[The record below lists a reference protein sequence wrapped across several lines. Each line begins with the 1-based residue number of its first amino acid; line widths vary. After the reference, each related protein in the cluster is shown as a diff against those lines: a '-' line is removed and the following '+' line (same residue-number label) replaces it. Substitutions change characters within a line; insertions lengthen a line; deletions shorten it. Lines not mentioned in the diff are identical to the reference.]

1 MNVSLKDINFI
12 KLLDKKL
19 LLEKFNLLSGPYQ
32 EIYQKVEICLNDGNF
47 SSMNNDWSSIEK
59 IIQRM

>member
-1 MNVSLKDINFI
+1 LNVSLKDINFI